1 MRFVLVFLLHLYAY
15 NTKERKMKQ
24 VRTHI
29 AKIQSGEQV
38 TIAGHAQ
45 TIRAQ
50 KAVAF
55 IIIRDITGAIQCVIE
70 KTHPQFEAA
79 KSISMESVLEIT
91 GMAVAI
97 SGANGGVEI
106 QVESLR
112 VLSAAQ
118 PLPIQVT
125 GKGAESVTAE
135 IAQDWRFLALR
146 RERDATIMKTLSA
159 VTTGY
164 REALL
169 QSGFTE
175 IFTPKLMGTP
185 SESHAELFK
194 MEYFGGTAYLAQ
206 SAQLYKQMAIAAGLE
221 RVFEVSPT
229 FRADPSF
236 TTRHATEFIT
246 LECEMGYIKSFEE
259 VMETLERAIAYML
272 TAARKACGPEIK
284 KHFGLSDFQLKRSI
298 PRITMHRAKQI
309 LAGMGATS
317 DKADLSPAEERAI
330 CEYVEREMG
339 SEFVYITEYPW
350 ESRPFYHKKGV
361 SSETGKPISV
371 SADLL
376 YKGIELTTLAQREE
390 HYETLCAQCAE
401 KGLKQEGLQWY
412 LDCFRF
418 GIPKHG
424 GWGMGSERFVKQLL
438 GLPTLREA
446 QFLFRGPN
454 RLMP

>member
-1 MRFVLVFLLHLYAY
+1 
-15 NTKERKMKQ
+15 MKK

-29 AKIQSGEQV
+29 AKIQSGEKI
-38 TIAGHAQ
+38 TIAGHVQ
-45 TIRAQ
+45 TIRVQ
-50 KAVAF
+50 SSVAF
-55 IIIRDITGAIQCVIE
+55 IIIRDITGTIQCVIE
-70 KTHPQFEAA
+70 KIHPQFEIA
-79 KSISMESVLEIT
+79 KTISVESVLEIT
-91 GMAVAI
+91 GVAMETPSVK
-97 SGANGGVEI
+97 SGIEI
-106 QVESLR
+106 HIETIT
-112 VLSAAQ
+112 VLSAAEQ
-118 PLPIQVT
+118 LPIQIT
-125 GKGAESVTAE
+125 GKGSETVSSEV
-135 IAQDWRFLALR
+135 AQDWRFLTLR

-159 VTTGY
+159 ITTGY

-169 QSGFTE
+169 PIGFTE

-194 MEYFGGTAYLAQ
+194 IEYFGGTAYLAQ
-206 SAQLYKQMAIAAGLE
+206 SAQLYKQMAIASGLE

-246 LECEMGYIKSFEE
+246 LECEMGYIESFDE

-272 TAARKACGPEIK
+272 TAARKACGAEIK
-284 KHFGLSDFQLKRSI
+284 KHFGVEGFQLKRSI
-298 PRITMHRAKQI
+298 PRITMYQAKKI
-309 LAGMGATS
+309 LAGIGVTS
-317 DKADLSPAEERAI
+317 DKEDLSPAEERAI
-330 CEYVEREMG
+330 CEYVEKEMG

-350 ESRPFYHKKGV
+350 ESRPFYHKKGI
-361 SSETGKPISV
+361 SSETGKPISI

-390 HYETLCAQCAE
+390 QYETLCAQRAE

-418 GIPKHG
+418 GMPPHG

-438 GLPTLREA
+438 GLSSLREA
-446 QFLFRGPN
+446 QFLFRGPT

>member
-1 MRFVLVFLLHLYAY
+1 MYKIRTYIA
-15 NTKERKMKQ
+15 EIPQKQ
-24 VRTHI
+24 
-29 AKIQSGEQV
+29 GEQV
-38 TIAGHAQ
+38 TIKGHVQ
-45 TIRAQ
+45 IIRLQ
-50 KAVAF
+50 SSVAF
-55 IIIRDITGAIQCVIE
+55 VIIRDITGTIQCVIE
-70 KTHPQFEAA
+70 KSHPQFEFV
-79 KSISMESVLEIT
+79 KTITVESVLEIT
-91 GMAVAI
+91 GAVVSAL
-97 SGANGGVEI
+97 GAQGGVEI
-106 QVESLR
+106 QIETIT
-112 VLSAAQ
+112 VLSAAE
-118 PLPIQVT
+118 PLPIQVA
-125 GKGAESVTAE
+125 GKGAETVTSE
-135 IAQDWRFLALR
+135 KCQDWRFLTLR
-146 RERDATIMKTLSA
+146 RERDSTVMKTLSA
-159 VTTGY
+159 ITTGY

-246 LECEMGYIKSFEE
+246 LECEMGYIASFDE
-259 VMETLERAIAYML
+259 VMETLERAVAYML
-272 TAARKACGPEIK
+272 TAARKACGGEIK
-284 KHFGLSDFQLKRSI
+284 KLFGLSDFGLKRPI

-309 LAGMGATS
+309 CSDMGVTS

-330 CEYVEREMG
+330 CEYVEKEMG

-350 ESRPFYHKKGV
+350 ESRPFYHKKGI
-361 SSETGKPISV
+361 SSETGQPISV

-390 HYETLCAQCAE
+390 CYEILCAQCEE

-412 LDCFRF
+412 LDCFRY
-418 GIPKHG
+418 GMPPHG

-438 GLPTLREA
+438 GLSSLREA
-446 QFLFRGPN
+446 QFLFRGPT